1 MARTKTTKRPV
12 ESYEHR
18 DSQRVNNPPAGRTS
32 FSHVEPLPCRR
43 LHADADHDG
52 GSLYPSQVFFP
63 MADAKSG
70 WAKLAKN
77 LRAEIDEDRVEV
89 YRGTRSLPLEA
100 DETARIAVEI
110 VDDRGVESL
119 RMMGVP
125 QRAMGQ

>member
-1 MARTKTTKRPV
+1 MARAKTTKRPV

-18 DSQRVNNPPAGRTS
+18 DSQRVNNPPAGRIS
-32 FSHVEPLPCRR
+32 FSHIEPLPCRR
-43 LHADADHDG
+43 LHADG
-52 GSLYPSQVFFP
+52 GSLYPGQVFFP

-77 LRAEIDEDRVEV
+77 LRAEIDEDRVEA
-89 YRGTRSLPLEA
+89 YRGTQSLPLEA

-119 RMMGVP
+119 RVMGVP
-125 QRAMGQ
+125 QREMSQ